1 MHVKF
6 QFNASRKRP
15 RDSHRSCDAKF
26 SDESR
31 WNLKFVRKILLAILA
46 LACASC
52 ASLQPEQ
59 RTTTQFGSF
68 SYSSAGTGSPA
79 VVFESGLGDGREA
92 WQPLFADVGKFATVF
107 AYDRGGY
114 GDSNSTAEDRSAR
127 EIVEELRAL
136 LKAAHVEPPYVL
148 VGHSIGGLYANLFA
162 RLHPDEIAGVVL
174 VDARPPDFSER
185 CKAAGALVCAP
196 PKWLMPFVGGGSMGE
211 YKWAPKGMEQV
222 RDAAAFPPV
231 PLVVVTGTHKPF
243 EGKAFNDLWLE
254 TQAEL
259 SRLSPY
265 GRHVICEH
273 CGHYVHQDDPA
284 LVVEAVRDVVER
296 ARASSR

>member
-1 MHVKF
+1 MTF
-6 QFNASRKRP
+6 F
-15 RDSHRSCDAKF
+15 RDDVSLISSLLRLLF
-26 SDESR
+26 S
-31 WNLKFVRKILLAILA
+31 AALA
-46 LACASC
+46 LAVASC

-92 WQPLFADVGKFATVF
+92 WKPLFADVGKFATVF
-107 AYDRGGY
+107 AYDRSGY
-114 GDSNSTAEDRSAR
+114 GDSRATVEDRSAR

-162 RLHPDEIAGVVL
+162 RMHPDEVAGVVL

-196 PKWLMPFVGGGSMGE
+196 PAWLMPFVGGGSLAE
-211 YKWAPKGMEQV
+211 YKWAPKGMQQV
-222 RDAAAFPPV
+222 RDAAPFPPV

-254 TQAEL
+254 TQAEM

-265 GRHVICEH
+265 GRHVICDH

-296 ARASSR
+296 SRAASR

>member
-1 MHVKF
+1 L
-6 QFNASRKRP
+6 
-15 RDSHRSCDAKF
+15 
-26 SDESR
+26 
-31 WNLKFVRKILLAILA
+31 NLDHLHQWSAILLLSG
-46 LACASC
+46 LCSC
-52 ASLQPEQ
+52 ASLQPRQ
-59 RTTTQFGSF
+59 QTTTQFGSF
-68 SYSSAGTGSPA
+68 SYTFAGNGSPA

-92 WQPLFADVGKFATVF
+92 WQPLFADVGKFASVF

-114 GDSNSTAEDRSAR
+114 GDSRATAEDRSAR

-196 PKWLMPFVGGGSMGE
+196 PVWLMPFVGGGSLQE
-211 YKWAPKGMEQV
+211 YKWAPKGMQQV
-222 RDAAAFPPV
+222 RDAAPFPPV

-243 EGKAFNDLWLE
+243 EGKAFNNLWLE
-254 TQAEL
+254 TQAEM

-265 GRHVICEH
+265 GRHVICDH

-296 ARASSR
+296 SRAALR

>member
-1 MHVKF
+1 MTSVYSNF
-6 QFNASRKRP
+6 TL
-15 RDSHRSCDAKF
+15 
-26 SDESR
+26 
-31 WNLKFVRKILLAILA
+31 NLRFLLRFVVVA
-46 LACASC
+46 LTLGVASC

-68 SYSSAGTGSPA
+68 SYSTAANGSPA

-114 GDSNSTAEDRSAR
+114 GDSRATVEDRSAR

-162 RLHPDEIAGVVL
+162 RLHPDEVAGVVL

-196 PKWLMPFVGGGSMGE
+196 PAWLMPFVGGGSLQE
-211 YKWAPKGMEQV
+211 YKWAPKGMQQV
-222 RDAAAFPPV
+222 RDAAPFPPV

-265 GRHVICEH
+265 GRHVICDH

-284 LVVEAVRDVVER
+284 LVVAAVRTSWSAAEALRGDAASR
-296 ARASSR
+296 SRYPARRR